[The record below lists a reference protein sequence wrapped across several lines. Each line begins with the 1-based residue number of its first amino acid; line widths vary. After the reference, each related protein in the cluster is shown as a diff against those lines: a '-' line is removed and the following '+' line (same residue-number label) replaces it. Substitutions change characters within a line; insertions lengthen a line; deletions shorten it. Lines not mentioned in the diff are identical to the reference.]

1 MSKFIGNVSAY
12 AYAVE
17 KGYTGT
23 EEEFAL
29 LMASYATVGQTAVE
43 AAQTATTKAS
53 EASQSAT
60 TASNKA
66 SEATTAAQT
75 ATDKAESAQTSAR
88 NAEGSARYASDKA
101 DDAEY
106 YADLAAQHAE
116 RAGYVIFDVDE
127 QTGEAIA
134 TVTNVVDEAMTFAVD
149 EANGDLEVTLI

>member
-134 TVTNVVDEAMTFAVD
+134 TVTDVVDEAMTFAVA